1 MHPVRIAR
9 HLARLAQRRIFS
21 PPEERA
27 WRRFRDYAERCP
39 PSGLHALG
47 ALGLHLEFL
56 DPGAMASQWHD
67 LFVRKTLDLQCD
79 TEAPRI
85 LDCGA
90 HVGLASL
97 WMKRRWP
104 RARITAFEAD
114 PEIARLLRANLARNG
129 ASDVEV
135 VEAAVWRCDGEVTF
149 RAPGSDAGAVEAV
162 AADTGGA
169 RIRVRSV
176 RLRHWLTEP
185 IDLLKMD
192 VEGAELDVL
201 DDSAD
206 RLHHVRA
213 VHLEVHDF
221 DSARR
226 LLPGCL
232 ARLSGAGLVY
242 ALSDLGSALWRPGVR
257 ACGPFRGAVAS
268 WVVCVRAWR
277 PANHEQRGRH
287 A

>member
-9 HLARLAQRRIFS
+9 HLTRLARRRIFS

-27 WRRFRDYAERCP
+27 WRRFRDYAERRP
-39 PSGLHALG
+39 RSGLHALD
-47 ALGLHLEFL
+47 ALGLHLEFP

-67 LFVRKTLDLQCD
+67 LFVRKTLDLHCD
-79 TEAPRI
+79 AEAPRI

-114 PEIARLLRANLARNG
+114 PEIARLLRANLERNG

-135 VEAAVWRCDGEVTF
+135 VEAAVWRCDGDVPF
-149 RAPGSDAGAVEAV
+149 RAPGSDAGAVDAV

-221 DSARR
+221 DSGRR

-232 ARLSGAGLVY
+232 VRLAEAGFTY
-242 ALSDLGSALWRPGVR
+242 ALSDLGSALWREGVR
-257 ACGPFRGAVAS
+257 ASGPFRGAVPS
-268 WVVCVRAWR
+268 WVVCVQAWR
-277 PANHEQRGRH
+277 ESSGERTRR
-287 A
+287 

>member
-9 HLARLAQRRIFS
+9 HLTRLARRRIFS

-27 WRRFRDYAERCP
+27 WRRFRDYAERWP
-39 PSGLHALG
+39 RSGLHALD
-47 ALGLHLEFL
+47 ALGLYLEFP

-67 LFVRKTLDLQCD
+67 LFIRNTLDLQCGV
-79 TEAPRI
+79 EAPRI

-114 PEIARLLRANLARNG
+114 PQIARLLRANLARNG

-135 VEAAVWRCDGEVTF
+135 VEAAVWRCDGDVAF
-149 RAPGSDAGAVEAV
+149 CAAGSDAGAVAAV
-162 AADTGGA
+162 AAAPGEA
-169 RIRVRSV
+169 SIRVRSV

-185 IDLLKMD
+185 IDLLKLD
-192 VEGAELDVL
+192 IEGAELDVL
-201 DDSAD
+201 EDSAD

-232 ARLSGAGLVY
+232 TRLSGAGFVY
-242 ALSDLGSALWRPGVR
+242 ALSDLGSALWRPGV
-257 ACGPFRGAVAS
+257 AASGPFRGAVPS

-277 PANHEQRGRH
+277 PSSDGRKT
-287 A
+287 